1 MSHTD
6 TMPTAVDQ
14 LADKFA
20 REFAYKIS
28 SIAHYVA
35 AQYPNVPSGTFSQLT
50 ESQKIATL
58 TVVTHAVEHCQFV
71 NVFDH
76 RRAAQSALDHARRA
90 LTDER
95 TEYRFRVVY
104 ARLIGT
110 LALNIAATYAPD
122 PSDDDG
128 CHCGNPDC
136 GAC

>member
-1 MSHTD
+1 MPHTD

-20 REFAYKIS
+20 KDFAFRIS
-28 SIAHYVA
+28 PIQHYVA
-35 AQYPNVPSGTFSQLT
+35 AQYPGVPGGAFSQLT
-50 ESQKIATL
+50 EQQRIATL

-76 RRAAQSALDHARRA
+76 RRAAFSALDLARRA

-104 ARLIGT
+104 ARLIST
-110 LALNIAATYAPD
+110 LALNVAATYAPEE
-122 PSDDDG
+122 
-128 CHCGNPDC
+128 
-136 GAC
+136 A